1 MKTPE
6 QWFVELPDP
15 YDQQAIKN
23 IEKHLKSTEHPTI
36 HDALIEAFRW
46 EQSPEGHYYWADL
59 YMELIE
65 NEIF

>member
-6 QWFVELPDP
+6 QWFNELPDP
-15 YDQQAIKN
+15 YKEQAIFN
-23 IEKHLKSTEHPTI
+23 IEKHLKSTEHATI

-46 EQSPEGHYYWADL
+46 EQTKQGHYYWADL